1 MIFFF
6 RNPTAIGVIVVVS
19 LLLLIS
25 IGAIVS
31 FELRSKSFIIYFM
44 QIYDYMI
51 VCMIKRNTTCMI
63 SFLEN
68 GIGESKEA
76 KLGGFDSKQGELDWS
91 FFSRIEAQL
100 LLFTWWIYVRHRI
113 PPYLPTYIHVHTRPP
128 TGIPKKVWVL
138 SFCWQQNPNKYA
150 LPRLNLR

>member
-6 RNPTAIGVIVVVS
+6 RNPTAIGVIVAVS

-31 FELRSKSFIIYFM
+31 FELRSKSFIMYFM

-51 VCMIKRNTTCMI
+51 VCMIKRNTDSLNCMI

-68 GIGESKEA
+68 IIGESKEA
-76 KLGGFDSKQGELDWS
+76 KLGGFDSKQGELDLS
-91 FFSRIEAQL
+91 FFSRIEAHL
-100 LLFTWWIYVRHRI
+100 LLFTW
-113 PPYLPTYIHVHTRPP
+113 
-128 TGIPKKVWVL
+128 
-138 SFCWQQNPNKYA
+138 
-150 LPRLNLR
+150 

>member
-6 RNPTAIGVIVVVS
+6 RNPTAIGVIVAVS

-76 KLGGFDSKQGELDWS
+76 KLGGFDSKQGELD
-91 FFSRIEAQL
+91 
-100 LLFTWWIYVRHRI
+100 
-113 PPYLPTYIHVHTRPP
+113 
-128 TGIPKKVWVL
+128 
-138 SFCWQQNPNKYA
+138 
-150 LPRLNLR
+150 